1 MSTGWVAAGVRARAM
16 SQRRVGAAGARDLA
30 GRASVTSA
38 VTALA
43 ETPYGHDVHAGQDLA
58 QAQHAVAATVL
69 WNMRVLAGWVPTGS
83 ARVLRNLAGGFE
95 VANVD
100 ERICELG
107 GSTVDPPFRLG
118 SMAVA
123 WTRAARAGSLPEIRQ
138 VLASSAWGDPGADTA
153 AAIRLGMR
161 LSWAAQVSVGVPE
174 AREWAAGAAVLVLAR
189 EVMVGQADPTP
200 AAVRAATR
208 LLGSRWTGTRTLR
221 AFADALPPDTRWAL
235 DGVEDPGDLWRAEA
249 RWWSRVGTDGAAL
262 LRGPVTTPA
271 PVLGAVALLGVDAW
285 RVRAAL
291 EVAARGGSGAA
302 GALEVFDAVA

>member
-30 GRASVTSA
+30 GRASVASA

-43 ETPYGHDVHAGQDLA
+43 ETPYGHDVHPGQDLA

-83 ARVLRNLAGGFE
+83 ARVLRSLAGGFE

-100 ERICELG
+100 ERIRELG
-107 GSTVDPPFRLG
+107 GSAVDPPFRLG

-123 WTRAARAGSLPEIRQ
+123 WTRAARAGSVPEIRK

-174 AREWAAGAAVLVLAR
+174 AREWASGAAVLVLAR
-189 EVMVGQADPTP
+189 EVLVGQADPTP
-200 AAVRAATR
+200 PAVRAATR
-208 LLGSRWTGTRTLR
+208 LLGSRWIGTRTLR
-221 AFADALPPDTRWAL
+221 AFADSLPPSARWAL
-235 DGVEDPGDLWRAEA
+235 EGVDDPGDLWRAEA
-249 RWWSRVGTDGAAL
+249 RWWSRVGTDGAGL
-262 LRGPVTTPA
+262 LRRPVTTPA
-271 PVLGAVALLGVDAW
+271 PVLGAVALLGADAW

>member
-30 GRASVTSA
+30 GRASVASA

-43 ETPYGHDVHAGQDLA
+43 ETPYGHDVRLGQDLA

-100 ERICELG
+100 ERVRELG
-107 GSTVDPPFRLG
+107 GSAVDPPFRLG

-174 AREWAAGAAVLVLAR
+174 AREWAGGAAALVLVR
-189 EVMVGQADPTP
+189 EVVVGQADPTTS
-200 AAVRAATR
+200 AVRAATR
-208 LLGSRWTGTRTLR
+208 LLGSRWSGTRTLR
-221 AFADALPPDTRWAL
+221 AFADSLPPDARWAL

-249 RWWSRVGTDGAAL
+249 RWWGRVGSDGAVL
-262 LRGPVTTPA
+262 LRRPVTTPA